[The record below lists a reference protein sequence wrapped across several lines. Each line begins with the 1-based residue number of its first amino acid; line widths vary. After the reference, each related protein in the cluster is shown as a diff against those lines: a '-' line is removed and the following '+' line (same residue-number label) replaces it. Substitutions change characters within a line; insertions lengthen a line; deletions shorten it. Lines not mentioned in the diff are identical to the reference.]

1 MGPLM
6 VQALR
11 IYLACLAVLAGLSAL
26 FMLYVCL
33 RYGWTNA
40 LNAISSE
47 DAKGWLAGL
56 IVVPGVATGGY
67 LLEKLLLRVWPGQ
80 RKE

>member
-1 MGPLM
+1 VGVLV

-40 LNAISSE
+40 LNAVSGE
-47 DAKGWLAGL
+47 DAKGWLVGL
-56 IVVPGVATGGY
+56 IVVPGIATGGY
-67 LLEKLLLRVWPGQ
+67 LLEKLLLRVWPER